1 MPSRK
6 NLEIKGLK
14 VKSSFA
20 DSARPVL
27 SHHFKRI
34 SRRAEEYTASP
45 TEENLHNLRIA
56 LRRFRYLLEVYY
68 PLIKTTRFKTV
79 YGMAVDL
86 QDLLGERRDLDV
98 MQLKLKNIFNSANNP
113 LPASVVTELQGA
125 RAKADEKIA
134 EKLPQFI
141 AARQVRKLIGK

>member
-1 MPSRK
+1 
-6 NLEIKGLK
+6 
-14 VKSSFA
+14 
-20 DSARPVL
+20 
-27 SHHFKRI
+27 
-34 SRRAEEYTASP
+34 
-45 TEENLHNLRIA
+45 
-56 LRRFRYLLEVYY
+56 
-68 PLIKTTRFKTV
+68 
-79 YGMAVDL
+79 MAVDL